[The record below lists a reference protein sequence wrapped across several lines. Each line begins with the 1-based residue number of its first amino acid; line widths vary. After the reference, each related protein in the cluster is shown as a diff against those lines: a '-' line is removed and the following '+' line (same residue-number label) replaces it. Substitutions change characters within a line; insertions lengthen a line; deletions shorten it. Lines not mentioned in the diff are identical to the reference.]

1 MNENKVKR
9 RFGDR
14 YEGRRIR
21 GYNPMDRVAWYIMP
35 RRNGA
40 TNLLAYS
47 VHEPLRPSSLSVS
60 LDATR
65 TQVTRLLDGLEQR
78 GLVVRSADA
87 QDRRSLQ
94 LRLTPEG
101 SALLALA
108 MPLVQAVY
116 VQIWSSIGDA
126 GTHAMQQQLRLV
138 HDRLQSMDASS
149 TPAAD

>member
-1 MNENKVKR
+1 MQCVQWC
-9 RFGDR
+9 D
-14 YEGRRIR
+14 
-21 GYNPMDRVAWYIMP
+21 
-35 RRNGA
+35 
-40 TNLLAYS
+40 
-47 VHEPLRPSSLSVS
+47 
-60 LDATR
+60 
-65 TQVTRLLDGLEQR
+65 LE
-78 GLVVRSADA
+78 
-87 QDRRSLQ
+87 RSLQ

-138 HDRLQSMDASS
+138 HDRLQNMDAS